1 MSTDQNPLHK
11 IQITFDEE
19 RFPEGANVL
28 YPEDFASRPV
38 IRALLPVE
46 DRRLYALLRA
56 YGLSS
61 VEAWS
66 AAFAKRFH
74 IHPDA
79 VAKVAE
85 VYEETS
91 IAKRELIE
99 VLDTTDPD
107 TLKAEWARQV
117 QLMAVVAE
125 DAAIHLRG
133 AYLVDYRPIDESR
146 KVQPHDHIALAA
158 VLSERSREIEIEE
171 AIERGDGPNIDWSR
185 KFEGE

>member
-1 MSTDQNPLHK
+1 MESNHNPLHK
-11 IQITFDEE
+11 IQIAFDEE
-19 RFPEGANVL
+19 RFPEGANIL

-61 VEAWS
+61 IESWS
-66 AAFAKRFH
+66 AAFAKHFH

-85 VYEETS
+85 VYEETA

-99 VLDTTDPD
+99 VLDTTAAH
-107 TLKAEWARQV
+107 TLKVEWARQV
-117 QLMAVVAE
+117 QLMSVAAE
-125 DAAIHLRG
+125 DAAVHLRS
-133 AYLVDYRPIDESR
+133 AYLVDYRAIDKSR
-146 KVQPHDHIALAA
+146 YAQPSDHIALAA
-158 VLSERSREIEIEE
+158 VLNERSREIEIEE
-171 AIERGDGPNIDWSR
+171 AIERGDGPKIDWDR
-185 KFEGE
+185 RLEGE

>member
-1 MSTDQNPLHK
+1 MESGHNPLHK
-11 IQITFDEE
+11 IQITFDKGRLPQGE
-19 RFPEGANVL
+19 NIL
-28 YPEDFASRPV
+28 YPDDFASRPV
-38 IRALLPVE
+38 LRALLSAE

-85 VYEETS
+85 VYESTS
-91 IAKRELIE
+91 IAKSELLE
-99 VLDTTDPD
+99 VLDTTDPH
-107 TLKAEWARQV
+107 TLKIEWARQV
-117 QLMAVVAE
+117 QLMKVEAE
-125 DAAIHLRG
+125 DVAIHLRQ
-133 AYLVDYRPIDESR
+133 AYPVDHRAIAQSQCA
-146 KVQPHDHIALAA
+146 QPHDHAALAA
-158 VLSERSREIEIEE
+158 ILDKRSREIEAKE
-171 AIERGDGPNIDWSR
+171 AAECRDGPEIDWSR